1 METRTT
7 NVRLDAHENQIQQL
21 QADVTDIKATL
32 HSLEEER
39 AESAEFRKV
48 VLAWM
53 KNQEKKS
60 VDGSFGSGSSSNLFS
75 NSGPTVDPPPGI
87 PWAVKKIKLPEF
99 NGFDPQGWIQ
109 KATLY
114 FDINHTPEELRI
126 RLAQLSMVG
135 VAQHWF
141 TVISQLKE
149 SISWTDFQLELLQ
162 RFSGLEIHNPYEQLA
177 TIQQGDSIHDYLDD
191 FEYLLSLVPRLSESQ
206 AIGYFIAGL
215 KEDVKKWV
223 RLHRPTSRL
232 DAMHLAKDVENML
245 RPSSLSGNMS
255 QSRFRYLNRSGPFI
269 ADGLPPLGQPE
280 PKHTQSNRLTD
291 KPFSSHSDVFRS
303 VPPSKSMSQSS
314 SSTSVFQRDRGVRSL
329 SRSEWEDRR
338 KKGLCFRCGHQ
349 FGPAHKCPEGKLRVL
364 LLGDDEYE
372 AEEGEQ
378 LLLEMKDPP
387 DPGKD
392 PATGTCLALEFAG
405 LVDATGGVP
414 TLRFDGALHGI
425 SINMLV
431 DSGATHNFVSRRLVV
446 ALGIPSINFSGI
458 CIKLGDGHSVLVTE
472 RCFRL
477 PINLGSCTFLV
488 DALVFDT
495 GSLDLILG
503 MSWLQ
508 SLGEVVHDWQHSWM
522 KFSYKGKSVLLQGIL
537 HNQSTK
543 AALNQWLSLDDILSP
558 TLTALLP
565 PSGSTYPLLTS
576 DQQSDLSSLTPQS
589 KKICYNGSMLWK
601 KRSKYGIMARNIT
614 WVQSM
619 SLEGSGACSDQDQ
632 NRSGGKLATIAAD
645 KWC

>member
-1 METRTT
+1 M
-7 NVRLDAHENQIQQL
+7 
-21 QADVTDIKATL
+21 
-32 HSLEEER
+32 
-39 AESAEFRKV
+39 
-48 VLAWM
+48 
-53 KNQEKKS
+53 
-60 VDGSFGSGSSSNLFS
+60 
-75 NSGPTVDPPPGI
+75 
-87 PWAVKKIKLPEF
+87 
-99 NGFDPQGWIQ
+99 
-109 KATLY
+109 ATLY

-162 RFSGLEIHNPYEQLA
+162 HFNGLEIHNPYEQLA

-206 AIGYFIAGL
+206 AIG
-215 KEDVKKWV
+215 
-223 RLHRPTSRL
+223 
-232 DAMHLAKDVENML
+232 DVENML

-255 QSRFRYLNRSGPFI
+255 QSRFQCLNRSGPFI

-314 SSTSVFQRDRGVRSL
+314 SSTSVFQRDRGVCSL
-329 SRSEWEDRR
+329 SRSKWEDRR
-338 KKGLCFRCGHQ
+338 KKGLCFWCGLQ

-558 TLTALLP
+558 TLTALLA
-565 PSGSTYPLLTS
+565 PSASFLFFS
-576 DQQSDLSSLTPQS
+576 D
-589 KKICYNGSMLWK
+589 
-601 KRSKYGIMARNIT
+601 
-614 WVQSM
+614 
-619 SLEGSGACSDQDQ
+619 
-632 NRSGGKLATIAAD
+632 
-645 KWC
+645 